1 MTKPFSI
8 ETLRSKPE
16 GQTFDRKSARI
27 DAKVLAVVLTA
38 MANADGGSVVV
49 GIEDD
54 GIITGIDRYLPHIN
68 DLLRVPIDY
77 CVPSIEAKA
86 EYISCKNDEGNDDHV
101 LLIHIEQSNRIHA
114 TTADNAYL
122 RVGDKSHKLGFEERM
137 QLTFAKGV
145 CYFEDEPVKQA
156 EFEDIDLSSVA
167 DYCALIGYDRDAL
180 TYLRTN
186 KGFVVGKN
194 QRDMLSVAALLL
206 FGKEPQRWFQRAR
219 VRVICFD
226 GNVEHTGTRMNVVK
240 DEMFEGR
247 IIEMTRNVLAFVKTQ
262 IREHTFLGEGA
273 VFRTVP
279 EYPEFCWTELI
290 VNAIAHRDYS
300 ISGTDIQVKI
310 FSDHLTVESPGILPG
325 TVRLGNIRTTHFSRN
340 PKIANVLHDYG
351 FVREFGEGINRIYE
365 EMAKAGLPA
374 PEFKQSD
381 FILRATIRKIV
392 NTEKKS
398 DGQSVVA
405 DRIDENVAQNVAQN
419 DRRSAIIKCIKENPY
434 ISRAKIAYIL
444 GVSVKT
450 VERDIAEMSDM
461 ISYIGSAK
469 NGYWQINNNNDTKTE
484 NPDNP
489 L

>member
-27 DAKVLAVVLTA
+27 DAKALAVVLTA

-86 EYISCKNDEGNDDHV
+86 EYISCKNDEGNNDHV

-122 RVGDKSHKLGFEERM
+122 RVGDKSYKLGFEERM

-145 CYFEDEPVKQA
+145 CYFEDEPVSQA
-156 EFEDIDLSSVA
+156 EMDDIDLNAVA
-167 DYCALIGYDRDAL
+167 DYCDIIGYDRDAQ

-194 QRDMLSVAALLL
+194 QRELVSGAALLL

-226 GNVEHTGTRMNVVK
+226 GNVEQTGVRMNVVK

-247 IIEMTRNVLAFVKTQ
+247 IVEMTRNVLAFVKTQ
-262 IREHTFLGEGA
+262 IKEHTFLGEGA

-279 EYPEFCWTELI
+279 DYPEFCWTELI

-325 TVRLGNIRTTHFSRN
+325 TVRLGNLRTTHFSRN

-469 NGYWQINNNNDTKTE
+469 NGYWQINDNNDTKTE
-484 NPDNP
+484 N